1 MVSTKPTITPNWG
14 GLFSIIR
21 DTDTPPD
28 LSEHPSQGKCTRC
41 NCDLITPF
49 HCAPLGDQF
58 AFLRLTEC
66 DPCEAQTIAATRAR
80 LDAERQAERRVD
92 ASHGRYRDPAA
103 KAAAMVPPDFQD
115 ALDASQLPMTDPE
128 ALRTVLTWR
137 PSPRRRNGMILQG
150 RSRLGKTRCLWE
162 LHKRLATEGVE
173 MEIVTMSRFA
183 LWAKRLD
190 DRTGKSWQLRL
201 ADVDVLALDDMG
213 KARLTPAVEDALF
226 QVIDDRLNYRRPTLI
241 TTQHDRQAI
250 SKLFSSPEIALAVLN
265 RMAES
270 AVPVMFGLSKQSEI
284 SAQVT

>member
-1 MVSTKPTITPNWG
+1 MVNAKPTITPNWS

-21 DTDTPPD
+21 DTSDQPD
-28 LSEHPSQGKCTRC
+28 IAEHPTGGKCTRC
-41 NCDLITPF
+41 GKDIIPPF

-66 DPCEAQTIAATRAR
+66 DPCEALNIAETKAK
-80 LDAERQAERRVD
+80 LEAERQAQVKTD
-92 ASHGRYRDPAA
+92 AKHGRFRDPAA
-103 KAAAMVPPDFQD
+103 KAAAMVPPDFQEP
-115 ALDASQLPMTDPE
+115 LDAKQLPMTDPE
-128 ALRTVLTWR
+128 ALRTALNWKPT
-137 PSPRRRNGMILQG
+137 PSRRNGMILQG

-173 MEIVTMSRFA
+173 MEVVTMSRFA

-226 QVIDDRLNYRRPTLI
+226 QVIDDRLNYRRPTII

-270 AVPVMFGLSKQSEI
+270 ATPVMFGLAKQGEM
-284 SAQVT
+284 AA